1 MNKNHILL
9 TILLSILTTFAQAN
23 WLPEKNR
30 TVSVVSGHGP
40 GGTTHLVAT
49 WFERF
54 LSLKGIPAFVDV
66 KPGAKGQ
73 IATAHLSQQPP
84 NGYSVLMTLGLGMM
98 VHPDDASDTSKKH
111 SYKDF
116 ELITIVGKV
125 PSFLVTRTDNSVKNI
140 THLMVLPRKKI
151 SIAYSTET
159 QEILA
164 KTLAKTLNHDVVV
177 VPYKNNSDVMRD
189 LLGGIIDYAISTQAS
204 SGPYVQQGK
213 LIAIAT
219 TATGTNVPEFNS
231 TINPLGKD
239 FGALIGLVAP
249 KGTPAHILNFY
260 TEVSKEFIQT
270 HKAKFNEV
278 HLNYTDTMFGQ
289 KEFLRELLFLES
301 LL

>member
-1 MNKNHILL
+1 MNKILSVMLL
-9 TILLSILTTFAQAN
+9 TILLSINIAHAE
-23 WLPEKNR
+23 WLPEKNK
-30 TVSVVSGHGP
+30 TVAVISGHGP

-49 WFERF
+49 WFENF
-54 LSLKGIPAFVDV
+54 LSSKGIPAFVDV
-66 KPGAKGQ
+66 KQGAKGQ
-73 IATAHLSQQPP
+73 IATAHLTQQQP

-98 VHPDDASDTSKKH
+98 VHPDDASNISKKH

-125 PSFLVTRTDNSVKNI
+125 PSFLVTRTENSIKNI
-140 THLMVLPRKKI
+140 NQLTSSPRKKI

-164 KTLAKTLNHDVVV
+164 KTLAKTLNHDVVI

-204 SGPYVQQGK
+204 SGPYIQQGK
-213 LIAIAT
+213 MVAIAT
-219 TATGTNVPEFNS
+219 TASGTNIPEFDS
-231 TINPLGKD
+231 KINPLGKD

-249 KGTPAHILNFY
+249 KGTPDHILKFY
-260 TEVSKEFIQT
+260 TELSKEFIKT
-270 HKAKFNEV
+270 HKSKFNEV
-278 HLNYTDTMFGQ
+278 HLNYTDSMFGQ
-289 KEFLRELLFLES
+289 KEFLRELMLLES